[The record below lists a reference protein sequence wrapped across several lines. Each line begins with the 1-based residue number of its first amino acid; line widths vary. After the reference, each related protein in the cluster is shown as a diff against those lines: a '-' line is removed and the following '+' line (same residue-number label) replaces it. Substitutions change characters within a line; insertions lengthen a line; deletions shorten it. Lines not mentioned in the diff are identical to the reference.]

1 MKIQSKFFDNFFP
14 SQILSDNDQVV
25 PSMSSKPDPIPAPI
39 SRKRRKSNEKLLNN
53 FAQRGISVQ
62 HVKSDA
68 RQLNSDDISQLQ
80 HLFRSNRNRFDNA
93 GFSETVRP
101 TPPSVFS
108 SNSIQN
114 RSAMSSVLR
123 LFSTRNINQSNMSN
137 GESRNTPTSNPS
149 SRIARLTQDLSTSN
163 PNWRFLRFGNSMLND
178 LFRCAVVGRN
188 PNASIVSRQNEQ
200 MRMIRRIR
208 RAQPGTT
215 NQGDR

>member
-1 MKIQSKFFDNFFP
+1 MFFP
-14 SQILSDNDQVV
+14 PQILSDNDQVV
-25 PSMSSKPDPIPAPI
+25 PSMSSQPDPAPATV
-39 SRKRRKSNEKLLNN
+39 SRKRRRSSETLLNN
-53 FAQRGISVQ
+53 IAQRGISVQ
-62 HVKSDA
+62 HLGSDA

-80 HLFRSNRNRFDNA
+80 QLFRSNRNRYDGA

-108 SNSIQN
+108 PGSIRN

-123 LFSTRNINQSNMSN
+123 LFSSRNNAQSNASN
-137 GESRNTPTSNPS
+137 GERRNASPNASP
-149 SRIARLTQDLSTSN
+149 RVARQTQDMSTSN

-188 PNASIVSRQNEQ
+188 PNASNASRSEQ
-200 MRMIRRIR
+200 VRLIRRIQ

>member
-1 MKIQSKFFDNFFP
+1 M
-14 SQILSDNDQVV
+14 SDNDQVV
-25 PSMSSKPDPIPAPI
+25 PTMSSNPDPAPASV
-39 SRKRRKSNEKLLNN
+39 SRKRRRSSETLLNN

-62 HVKSDA
+62 HVGSDA

-80 HLFRSNRNRFDNA
+80 HLFRSNRNRYDGA

-108 SNSIQN
+108 SGSIRN

-123 LFSTRNINQSNMSN
+123 LFSTRNNNQSNASN
-137 GESRNTPTSNPS
+137 GESRNASPNTSP
-149 SRIARLTQDLSTSN
+149 RVARLTQDMSASN

-188 PNASIVSRQNEQ
+188 PNASNVSRQNEQ
-200 MRMIRRIR
+200 MRLIRRIQ